1 MSDSIENKKVGKK
14 EALKE
19 EEEEEE
25 QENENEIKV
34 DTNKICSFSPPSYQQ
49 CFGFVFIILKK
60 YIFFGVVL
68 DIMKVNTEVKS
79 VQIAP
84 VRCVDNTG
92 KVVNVC
98 Y

>member
-1 MSDSIENKKVGKK
+1 MEFNV
-14 EALKE
+14 
-19 EEEEEE
+19 
-25 QENENEIKV
+25 NEI
-34 DTNKICSFSPPSYQQ
+34 CPSSSSSYQQ
-49 CFGFVFIILKK
+49 CFGFVSIILKK
-60 YIFFGVVL
+60 YMFFSVVMG
-68 DIMKVNTEVKS
+68 IMKVNTEVKS

>member
-1 MSDSIENKKVGKK
+1 MF
-14 EALKE
+14 
-19 EEEEEE
+19 
-25 QENENEIKV
+25 
-34 DTNKICSFSPPSYQQ
+34 FS
-49 CFGFVFIILKK
+49 
-60 YIFFGVVL
+60 VVMG
-68 DIMKVNTEVKS
+68 IMKVNTEVKS